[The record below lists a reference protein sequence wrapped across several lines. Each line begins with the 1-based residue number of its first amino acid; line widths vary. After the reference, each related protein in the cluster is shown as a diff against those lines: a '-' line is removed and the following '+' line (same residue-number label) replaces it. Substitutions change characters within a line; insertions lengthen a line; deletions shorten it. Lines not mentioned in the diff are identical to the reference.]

1 MEFTPEQR
9 SKMLIAYLERNYL
22 DWQRRYG
29 LDSLT
34 NFAQYLEITKMY
46 LSSLM
51 NGRNTNVS
59 YEKALRIAEKTGD
72 YTILDILGYANP
84 KAIPASQMPEDLR
97 SRLSAATQEIT
108 DAIVGRG
115 LDPDSDEAL
124 QLSLA
129 ILVKH
134 GFKIKDVVD
143 LD

>member
-1 MEFTPEQR
+1 MEFSVEQK
-9 SKMLIAYLERNYL
+9 SKMISAYFERNYL
-22 DWQRRYG
+22 EWQKRNG
-29 LDSLT
+29 LAPLT
-34 NFAQYLEITKMY
+34 AFADFLGMSKSH
-46 LSSLM
+46 LSNLI
-51 NGRNTNVS
+51 NRHRWDVS
-59 YEKALRIAEKTGD
+59 QEKANLVAERTGD